1 MLNRFRIGIVM
12 VLTGLAFC
20 RMSAQLNLKV
30 GYMGAATPAPVVN
43 KIIGDFNTR
52 LTGVFAGS
60 RLDDKLQNF
69 NYANGMELGLRYRM
83 GHVGFEVGW
92 SNVSDKSDVLLSK
105 ADGSLFQDKWFLS
118 LTEYSLGVENYF
130 GYFGYGASLGYRTA
144 RLKTD
149 IPGASKK
156 KRTVTTESAPASKF
170 YLIFQFPGDKVGIAF
185 KPYVQVP
192 LKKYD
197 VSGFDQEINAQID
210 PSWVAPK
217 PQEEK
222 FLIYGISILLYN
234 GKQ

>member
-1 MLNRFRIGIVM
+1 MLNGIRIGLAAALA
-12 VLTGLAFC
+12 VLLVSPVFG
-20 RMSAQLNLKV
+20 QLNLKV

-52 LTGVFAGS
+52 VVGTFAGS
-60 RLDDKLQNF
+60 RLDDQLQDF
-69 NYANGMELGLRYRM
+69 NYSNGMEIGLRYRM
-83 GHVGFEVGW
+83 GHVGLEAGW
-92 SNVSDKSDVLLSK
+92 SYVSDKSDVLLSK

-130 GYFGYGASLGYRTA
+130 GYFGYGASIGYRTA

-149 IPGASKK
+149 IPGSSKK
-156 KRTVTTESAPASKF
+156 KRTVVTESAPASKL

-185 KPYVQVP
+185 KPFVQVP

-197 VSGFDQEINAQID
+197 VSGFDQEINGQID

-217 PQEEK
+217 PQNEK